1 MKGVRKI
8 LKHDE
13 KEMVRTNGTKAKCT
27 RCMKRGDTETKK
39 DQNIE
44 RTGESRTELESC
56 NLEEEN
62 REWEEKREIGEDIGK
77 G

>member
-13 KEMVRTNGTKAKCT
+13 KEMVRTSGTKAKCT
-27 RCMKRGDTETKK
+27 RCMKRGDTETMK

-44 RTGESRTELESC
+44 RTGESRTELES
-56 NLEEEN
+56 
-62 REWEEKREIGEDIGK
+62 
-77 G
+77 